1 MLRSSSAGSNGDE
14 PVSRFTVK
22 FLGAG
27 TGPLRSESVAAD
39 DAMHVGRLAAGRLG
53 SSRVFTRA
61 QVFEGQDL
69 RLEVDRAGYRR
80 VAG

>member
-14 PVSRFTVK
+14 PVIRFTVK

-27 TGPLRSESVAAD
+27 TGPLRSESIAAD